1 MEAGRDLALR
11 RLAGHAAK
19 VTSDIPHKW
28 RDLLL
33 LALLSLVAYLP
44 GLAALPPIDR
54 DEARYAQATVQMIE
68 TGDYIDIRF
77 QDDARH
83 KKPAG
88 AYWAQVASLT
98 ATGQIDDV
106 KRGERAIWAHR
117 LPSVFGALIAVWA
130 TYLCGIAL
138 LGRREALIGAGFLAL
153 SISLVFEAHIAKTD
167 ALLAGAAAVTLYGL
181 SSRKPWPS
189 WLGLAVGM
197 LVKGPILL
205 GVAMIALA
213 VEAVWN
219 RSFGRIRGII
229 SPLPIL
235 MALLIAVPWFVAIGM
250 KTDGAFFAEALGRD
264 FGGKMTGA
272 QESHGGPP
280 GYYALS
286 SLAMFWPGI
295 IAIPLVGL
303 MAWRQRSDTTVRWL
317 IAWIVPMWLIL
328 ELVPTKLPH
337 YTLPLYPALALLAGA
352 AWVRVETARGLRWV
366 GLTLFGLTAVL
377 LCGVV
382 GYLTST
388 SMDNMVPRTLLW
400 TATLAMPVGFAVW
413 AFATRRD
420 RTALAL
426 SAVFLGLGFALLSRS
441 ELFDLSPRL
450 TAALPANT
458 TIVSPDYR
466 EPSLVFLTSTQTRL
480 NRNARPGDTLVLAS
494 TTIAPDCATQV
505 NRVSGVNY
513 AKGDALSLQIFNT
526 DQCTAAALQSWAQE
540 PS

>member
-213 VEAVWN
+213 VDAVWN
-219 RSFGRIRGII
+219 RSFGRIRAII

-235 MALLIAVPWFVAIGM
+235 IALLIAVPWFVAIGM

-328 ELVPTKLPH
+328 EFVPTKLPH

-494 TTIAPDCATQV
+494 TTIAPGCAKQV

-513 AKGDALSLQIFNT
+513 AKGDALGLQIFHT